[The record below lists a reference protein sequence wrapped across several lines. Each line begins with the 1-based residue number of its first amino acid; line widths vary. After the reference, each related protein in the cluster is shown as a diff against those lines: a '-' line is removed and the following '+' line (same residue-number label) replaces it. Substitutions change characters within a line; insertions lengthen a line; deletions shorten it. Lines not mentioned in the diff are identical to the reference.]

1 MVAAGTWLA
10 NRTLPVDAQLHRLS
24 LALAW
29 GTVAGAL
36 LQVGIQLP
44 ACWRLLHGIAIR
56 FGTAPEG
63 VRAVLAAWLPLLL
76 GAGVAQISGF
86 VDTILGSFMGAGGV
100 SALGY
105 AQLVQVL
112 PVSLFGVSVAAVSL
126 PELSRAAA
134 AALPN

>member
-1 MVAAGTWLA
+1 
-10 NRTLPVDAQLHRLS
+10 
-24 LALAW
+24 
-29 GTVAGAL
+29 
-36 LQVGIQLP
+36 
-44 ACWRLLHGIAIR
+44 CWRLLQGIAVQ
-56 FGTAPEG
+56 FSMTPEG

-86 VDTILGSFMGAGGV
+86 IDTVLGSFTGAGGV

-126 PELSRAAA
+126 PELSRDATTAMPNDLLRA
-134 AALPN
+134 RIATAFRRITFVVLPSS